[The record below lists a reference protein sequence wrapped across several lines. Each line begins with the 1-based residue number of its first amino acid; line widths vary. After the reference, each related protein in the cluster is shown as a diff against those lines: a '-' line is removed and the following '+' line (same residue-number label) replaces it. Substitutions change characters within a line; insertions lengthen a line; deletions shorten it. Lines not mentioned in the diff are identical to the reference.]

1 MATRSYTLKLAV
13 LTAAAALVLAP
24 SLAAAQ
30 TSGALTYRVPLKNL
44 IVDTGASSP
53 STGQGTVQTTP
64 TSLDFGNVTPGATAG
79 PLHATLLNT
88 GTASLSV
95 SGVNAD
101 PPFSVSSNC
110 PASLAPGA
118 SCSAAVSLAASSL
131 GAITGHL
138 TFSTSAGAAP
148 VNLSG
153 YGAAYIAALSPAS
166 LEFGNVNVGTG
177 SSKVVTLSNTG
188 NEDLAVNSAQATGAF
203 GLSGNTCGTTVAA
216 GASCTLTVAFQ
227 PSAMGDSSGAL
238 TIQTAAGAKTVA
250 LHGVGIQQ
258 SQTVSAGS
266 LSFGAVNVGASSTTQ
281 SVTLTNTGNIPLPVQ
296 SIYTRG
302 TFEATSNCGTSVAVG
317 ASCLVNVTFTPT
329 SMGASSGLLYI
340 QSNAATATVSLD
352 GTGLLGMAS
361 ASPTSLTFGNQ
372 AIGGTSAAQTVTLSN
387 PGNAPVTLAAPSV
400 AAPFAMATTC
410 GASLAANGSCSYS
423 VTFAPTAGGST
434 TGTLSIPTSA
444 GVQSISLTGAG
455 ITNCAGG
462 TTTVTQTADVNLAAP
477 AGCNH
482 ASVSMW
488 GAGGGGYSAAGG
500 GGGSTV
506 ATIALPDGATI
517 LVQVGQGGVLGTI
530 CEFGTGTYCP
540 SAIAY
545 KGGYGGGGSY
555 LWVNGTLTLAA
566 GGGGGG
572 GGTGSTAG
580 GTAGGAG
587 GGLSGV
593 AGNNISYD
601 GTGGGRGGA
610 QTAGGAAGP
619 VITGFAPGTA
629 GASLLGGLSA
639 NVTGHVYG
647 GGGASG
653 IGWSGNGAGGGGG
666 GGYFGGGAGSSGGYY
681 YGGAGGGG
689 GSGYIAPG
697 ATGTATAG
705 SGATPGNSSS
715 SLRGNAGNGGT
726 SVTNGVGSNGLV
738 SITWTQ

>member
-1 MATRSYTLKLAV
+1 MATRLYRLKLAT
-13 LTAAAALVLAP
+13 LSAAAALVLAP

-30 TSGALTYRVPLKNL
+30 SSGVLTYRVPMKKL
-44 IVDTGASSP
+44 IVDPDASSP
-53 STGQGTVQTTP
+53 GTAQGSVQAAP
-64 TSLDFGNVTPGATAG
+64 TSLDFGNVTPGTTVG
-79 PLHATLLNT
+79 PLNATLLNT
-88 GTASLSV
+88 GTASVSV

-110 PASLAPGA
+110 PSSLAPGA

-131 GAITGHL
+131 GPSTGRM
-138 TFSTSAGAAP
+138 TFSTSAGAAS

-153 YGAAYIAALSPAS
+153 YDAAYIAALSQTS
-166 LEFGNVNVGTG
+166 LDFGNVNVGA
-177 SSKVVTLSNTG
+177 SSAKVVTLSNTG
-188 NEDLAVNSAQATGAF
+188 NEDLAVSNAQATGAF
-203 GLSGNTCGTTVAA
+203 VLSGNTCGTTVAA

-227 PSAMGDSSGAL
+227 PSSMGDSSGTL
-238 TIQTAAGAKTVA
+238 TIQTAAGAKTAA

-258 SQTVSAGS
+258 SQSVSAGS
-266 LSFGAVNVGASSTTQ
+266 LSFGAVSVGESSAAQ
-281 SVTLTNTGNIPLPVQ
+281 SVTLTNTGNVALPIQ

-302 TFEATSNCGTSVAVG
+302 TFAAASNCGTSVAIG

-329 SMGASSGLLYI
+329 SMGASTGLLYI
-340 QSNAATATVSLD
+340 QSNADTTTVSLG
-352 GTGLLGMAS
+352 GTGLQGIAS

-387 PGNAPVTLAAPSV
+387 PGNASVTLAAPSV
-400 AAPFAMATTC
+400 AAPFAMTTTC
-410 GASLAANGSCSYS
+410 GSSLAANSSCSYS
-423 VTFAPTAGGST
+423 VTFTPTAGGST
-434 TGTLSIPTSA
+434 TGTLSIPTNA
-444 GVQSISLTGAG
+444 GTQSISLTGAG
-455 ITNCAGG
+455 IASCAGG
-462 TTTVTQTADVNLAAP
+462 TTTVTQTADVSFTTP

-506 ATIALPDGATI
+506 ATIALPDGATV
-517 LVQVGQGGVLGTI
+517 LVQVGQGGVLGTT

-540 SAIAY
+540 PGIAF

-580 GTAGGAG
+580 GTPGGAG

-593 AGNNISYD
+593 AGNNIGYD
-601 GTGGGRGGA
+601 GTGGGRGGT

-629 GASLLGGLSA
+629 GASLLGGVSA
-639 NVTGHVYG
+639 NVTGHVY

-697 ATGTATAG
+697 AMGTATAG

-715 SLRGNAGNGGT
+715 GLRGGAGNGGT
-726 SVTNGVGSNGLV
+726 SVTNGTGSNGLV